1 MTSTSW
7 WPHWEPKTAAHLSDY
22 WKASR
27 NCLSKSPH
35 LHHAPQRS
43 CQCYIRAT
51 QALRKSE
58 MRARVGWW
66 GGAGVLSEWE
76 FGISKARLFPLQQ
89 LPGHLLPLWRSVAS
103 DHGYFFIFPPPTNAR
118 KRRIFKP
125 VLTSSSMNMKGLRR
139 RSPQDNCVNSLR
151 KRMCS
156 AFIEFNYSYTTN
168 TVLHSFWF
176 ERMVLLYNQRFCCY
190 AI

>member
-1 MTSTSW
+1 MITWPCSTTSTSW
-7 WPHWEPKTAAHLSDY
+7 WSHWEPKTAAHLSDY

-27 NCLSKSPH
+27 NCLSKYPH

-103 DHGYFFIFPPPTNAR
+103 DHRYFFIFPSPTNAR
-118 KRRIFKP
+118 KRCIFKP
-125 VLTSSSMNMKGLRR
+125 VLGSSSRNMKGLRR

-151 KRMCS
+151 NPEDVRCLHLIQLLTYNKYS
-156 AFIEFNYSYTTN
+156 ASLFLVWKVGAVI
-168 TVLHSFWF
+168 
-176 ERMVLLYNQRFCCY
+176 
-190 AI
+190 